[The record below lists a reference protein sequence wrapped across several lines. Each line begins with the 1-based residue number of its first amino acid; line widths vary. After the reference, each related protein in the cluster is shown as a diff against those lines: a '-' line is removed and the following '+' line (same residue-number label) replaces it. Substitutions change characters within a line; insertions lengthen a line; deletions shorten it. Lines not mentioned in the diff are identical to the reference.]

1 MTRQKK
7 AFELTMF
14 AQFSTQYKNRS
25 RYLQKHVYF
34 FIHQSNQRTFRH
46 LPSTHALPGAPNR
59 KRPEQSFLSRPLS
72 QKPEK
77 N

>member
-14 AQFSTQYKNRS
+14 ALFSTQYQNRS

-34 FIHQSNQRTFRH
+34 LFTKATS
-46 LPSTHALPGAPNR
+46 AL
-59 KRPEQSFLSRPLS
+59 S
-72 QKPEK
+72 
-77 N
+77 

>member
-14 AQFSTQYKNRS
+14 ALFSTQYQNRS

-34 FIHQSNQRTFRH
+34 FIHQSNQRPVLT
-46 LPSTHALPGAPNR
+46 
-59 KRPEQSFLSRPLS
+59 
-72 QKPEK
+72 
-77 N
+77 

>member
-14 AQFSTQYKNRS
+14 ALFSTQYQNRS

-34 FIHQSNQRTFRH
+34 FIHQSNQRPVVTAPRPDGRGFLFRR
-46 LPSTHALPGAPNR
+46 T
-59 KRPEQSFLSRPLS
+59 
-72 QKPEK
+72 
-77 N
+77 

>member
-14 AQFSTQYKNRS
+14 ALFSTQYQNQS

-34 FIHQSNQRTFRH
+34 FIHQSNQRPVLTR
-46 LPSTHALPGAPNR
+46 LGRGDVTTTEPI
-59 KRPEQSFLSRPLS
+59 
-72 QKPEK
+72 
-77 N
+77 